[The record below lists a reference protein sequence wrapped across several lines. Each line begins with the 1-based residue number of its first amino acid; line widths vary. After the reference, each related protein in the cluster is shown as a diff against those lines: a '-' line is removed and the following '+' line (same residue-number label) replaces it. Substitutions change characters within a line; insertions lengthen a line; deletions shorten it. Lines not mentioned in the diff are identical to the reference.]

1 MDENATET
9 ESDGTNREL
18 VEGFFAASERGEM
31 ATLATMVDDQM
42 VMTWP
47 QSGAAEMRGG
57 GSAAGWQQIFA
68 DQLVGR
74 DRGLGEA
81 KRLEVRDR

>member
-9 ESDGTNREL
+9 EPDGTNREL

-42 VMTWP
+42 
-47 QSGAAEMRGG
+47 S
-57 GSAAGWQQIFA
+57 
-68 DQLVGR
+68 
-74 DRGLGEA
+74 
-81 KRLEVRDR
+81 